1 MRSRPVQFSGGAGIV
16 ARPSSGGAWRRT
28 ASAAAA
34 LAALWLVLLGL
45 ACESASDVPTLEQ
58 REQGLN
64 RTIMCPVC
72 PGESIDQSRNPLSAQ
87 MRGVV
92 RDRLERGWNE
102 GQITEYFVD
111 SYGPSVLMEPPASG
125 FSLLAWVVPPVAL
138 AAAIAAL
145 VVALRFMRRN
155 APEPEPG
162 LTEEESEEYFARI
175 EDALRR

>member
-1 MRSRPVQFSGGAGIV
+1 
-16 ARPSSGGAWRRT
+16 
-28 ASAAAA
+28 
-34 LAALWLVLLGL
+34 
-45 ACESASDVPTLEQ
+45 
-58 REQGLN
+58 
-64 RTIMCPVC
+64 
-72 PGESIDQSRNPLSAQ
+72 
-87 MRGVV
+87 
-92 RDRLERGWNE
+92 
-102 GQITEYFVD
+102 
-111 SYGPSVLMEPPASG
+111 MEPPASG